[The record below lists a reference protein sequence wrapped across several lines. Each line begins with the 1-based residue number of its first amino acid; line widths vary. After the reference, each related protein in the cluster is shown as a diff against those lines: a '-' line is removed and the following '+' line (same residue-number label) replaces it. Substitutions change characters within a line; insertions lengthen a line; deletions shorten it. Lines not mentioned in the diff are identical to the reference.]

1 MKMSFVKTAVVLAA
15 ATTLSACA
23 SNWDIDGV
31 SKMEAEKGYLAAAQK
46 EYIAIAQSEYDESDY
61 SDSAYFLEK
70 ARQATMGNHPI
81 IQIVD
86 EREVPP
92 GTAPDLQA
100 AYDELSKLAGPKAWQ
115 RAPGELARAQAQYDC
130 WLQEQEE
137 GFQQDHIKAC
147 RMGYETAL
155 AELKEILAKRVDLFV
170 VLPHEDGSVGGIE
183 IDDGKNK
190 VVLDKALAAA
200 RTGDKP
206 AKSFAIDKGEVDK
219 IFGDALA
226 SQPIPPK
233 SFTLYFKNN
242 STDLTEAS
250 KPEIVNVFQDID
262 RRKVAEVF
270 VIGHTD
276 RVGGLQ
282 TNDRLSL
289 KRANAVLEYLVGRGI
304 KRDMMQAAGRGEREP
319 VIKTK
324 NSVAEPKNRRVE
336 ISVR

>member
-1 MKMSFVKTAVVLAA
+1 MKTSLIKTATVMVAVTVL
-15 ATTLSACA
+15 SGCA
-23 SNWDIDGV
+23 SKWDIGGV
-31 SKMEAEKGYLAAAQK
+31 SMMEAEKGYQAAAQK
-46 EYIAIAQSEYDESDY
+46 EFIAIAQAEYDEGDY
-61 SDSAYFLEK
+61 TDSAYFLEK
-70 ARQATMGNHPI
+70 ARQAAMGEKPI
-81 IQIVD
+81 IQMVD

-100 AYDELSKLAGPKAWQ
+100 AYDELVTLSGPKAWH
-115 RAPGELARAQAQYDC
+115 RAPEKLARAQAQYDC

-137 GFQQDHIKAC
+137 GFQHDDIKAC

-155 AELKEILAKRVDLFV
+155 AELKEILAKRLDLFV
-170 VLPHEDGSVGGIE
+170 VLPHADGSVGGIE

-206 AKSFAIDKGEVDK
+206 AASFEINKEEVDK
-219 IFGDALA
+219 IFGNALA

-250 KPEIVNVFQDID
+250 KPEIINVFKDID
-262 RRKVAEVF
+262 SREVAEVF

-276 RVGGLQ
+276 RVGGLYK
-282 TNDRLSL
+282 NDTLSL
-289 KRANAVLEYLVGRGI
+289 QRANAVLEYLVGRGI
-304 KRDMMQAAGRGEREP
+304 KRDMLQAAGRGEREP
-319 VIKTK
+319 LIPTK